1 MELKN
6 SLLPVPRI
14 LVQVAHIELL
24 FGIILN
30 YQVQY
35 LKSHNFVNWRLFYIF
50 ANQIWS
56 NYEDFRDFL
65 HLLVI

>member
-6 SLLPVPRI
+6 SLLPLPRI
-14 LVQVAHIELL
+14 QVQVAHIELL

-35 LKSHNFVNWRLFYIF
+35 LMS
-50 ANQIWS
+50 QIWKIGDCS
-56 NYEDFRDFL
+56 VFL
-65 HLLVI
+65 HIKNEVIMRIIEISNIC